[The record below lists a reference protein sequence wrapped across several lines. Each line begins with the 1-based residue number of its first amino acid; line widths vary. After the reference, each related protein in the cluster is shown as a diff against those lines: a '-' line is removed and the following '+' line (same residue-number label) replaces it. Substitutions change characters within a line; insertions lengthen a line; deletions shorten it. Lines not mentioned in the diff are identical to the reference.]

1 MKNYI
6 IENRVTG
13 MLLLAIICIF
23 CVSVAMNAQNY
34 KIEGKTITSL
44 KPDKS
49 SSELVNTG
57 FTWVDNKGKSYPI
70 FISDKGCCFVI
81 KTSSK
86 TNKDYRNYLS
96 SKISQDICKRLNI
109 EYKGKK

>member
-1 MKNYI
+1 MKK
-6 IENRVTG
+6 
-13 MLLLAIICIF
+13 LLLAIISIF
-23 CVSVAMNAQNY
+23 CVCNVMNAQNY
-34 KIEGKTITSL
+34 KIDDKTITSL
-44 KPDKS
+44 KPDKY
-49 SSELVNTG
+49 SSESVNTG

-86 TNKDYRNYLS
+86 TNKDYRSYLG

>member
-1 MKNYI
+1 MKK
-6 IENRVTG
+6 
-13 MLLLAIICIF
+13 LLAIISIF
-23 CVSVAMNAQNY
+23 CVCNVINAQYY
-34 KIEGKTITSL
+34 KIDGKTITSI

-49 SSELVNTG
+49 SSEPVNTG

-86 TNKDYRNYLS
+86 TNKDYRSYLG